1 MAATA
6 KPGGMSQL
14 LDELRHP
21 DDDVITKSARC
32 ADPRS
37 TYAELFFSEDPRDGA
52 RAKAICA
59 RCNVKTMCLSRAIE
73 RAEPYGVWGGEFV
86 VDGKVVEARRTRGRP
101 PRKAPAPLVVDEVT
115 GVDVAIVA

>member
-21 DDDVITKSARC
+21 DDDLIAKSARC

-59 RCNVKTMCLSRAIE
+59 RCNVKTLCLSRAIQ

-86 VDGKVVEARRTRGRP
+86 VEGAIVDVRRTRGRP
-101 PRKAPAPLVVDEVT
+101 PRKTPAPLVVDEVT
-115 GVDVAIVA
+115 GLDIAIVA